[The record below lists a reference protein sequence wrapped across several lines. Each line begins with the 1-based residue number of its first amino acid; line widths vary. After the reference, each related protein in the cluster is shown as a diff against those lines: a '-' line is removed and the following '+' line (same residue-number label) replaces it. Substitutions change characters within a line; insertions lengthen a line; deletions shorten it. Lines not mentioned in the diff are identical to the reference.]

1 MSYGK
6 SNYRMKSDRAPRLRC
21 RMILVAI
28 QLVALPTV
36 FLFWI
41 WWLYVTG
48 ERRRLVVGL
57 ICFVLSFG
65 IGLWPIVRSAPSAQA
80 GLLLLPYEATL
91 AGLLGLAFGYGWAS
105 QKTGRRMA
113 GRLCLT
119 AAALLI
125 GAQLL
130 AAR

>member
-1 MSYGK
+1 
-6 SNYRMKSDRAPRLRC
+6 
-21 RMILVAI
+21 MILIAT
-28 QLVALPTV
+28 QLVALPAV

-41 WWLYVTG
+41 WWLYARG
-48 ERRRLVVGL
+48 ERRRLVVGVV
-57 ICFVLSFG
+57 CFALSFVAG
-65 IGLWPIVRSAPSAQA
+65 MWPIVRSAPSAET
-80 GLLLLPYEATL
+80 GLLLLPYEATV
-91 AGLLGLAFGYGWAS
+91 AGMLGLAFGYGWAS
-105 QKTGRRMA
+105 KKTIGRLA